1 MSISL
6 ENILLLG
13 SLLLF
18 VSIVASKTS
27 FRLGIPTLLLFLGI
41 GMLAGSDGIG
51 GIRFDDPKSTQFL
64 GIIAMTLIL
73 F

>member
-27 FRLGIPTLLLFLGI
+27 FRLGIPTLLLFLAI

-51 GIRFDDPKSTQFL
+51 GIHFDDPKSTQFL
-64 GIIAMTLIL
+64 GIIAMAL
-73 F
+73 